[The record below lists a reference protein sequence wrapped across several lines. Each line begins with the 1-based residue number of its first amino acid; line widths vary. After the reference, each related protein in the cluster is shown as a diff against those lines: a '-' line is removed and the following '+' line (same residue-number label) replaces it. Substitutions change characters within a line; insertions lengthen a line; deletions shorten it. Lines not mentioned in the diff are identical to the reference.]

1 MKSKLEKILAQCSF
15 LSDEQLSTIRKN
27 GTLFDTIP
35 PSKGFL
41 RRLSENAMSFD
52 EKLDL
57 LKGHKKILVGL
68 PSSCLALLFS
78 RSVNYSR

>member
-15 LSDEQLSTIRKN
+15 LSDEQLSTIRNN

-57 LKGHKKILVGL
+57 LNYLDILPAQTSL
-68 PSSCLALLFS
+68 DEDS
-78 RSVNYSR
+78 